1 MWEDLIKQLG
11 LLDESFKD
19 LDVDD
24 VASFEYDLAA
34 TQSPTSDEDIFA
46 DILETEK
53 DPLEADNSEVLE
65 ILEKSNCSH
74 VHGAIDV
81 LMNFG
86 MADENA
92 EPQTVMVK
100 ASKFV

>member
-1 MWEDLIKQLG
+1 MLTVWEDLIKQLG

-34 TQSPTSDEDIFA
+34 TQPPTSDEDIFA

-53 DPLEADNSEVLE
+53 DQLAADILE
-65 ILEKSNCSH
+65 ILEKSNCSQ

-92 EPQTVMVK
+92 EPHRYGK
-100 ASKFV
+100 SF

>member
-1 MWEDLIKQLG
+1 MLTVWEDLIKQLG

-34 TQSPTSDEDIFA
+34 TQPPTSDEDIFA

-53 DPLEADNSEVLE
+53 DQLEAD
-65 ILEKSNCSH
+65 ILEKSNCSQ

-92 EPQTVMVK
+92 EPHRYGK
-100 ASKFV
+100 SF